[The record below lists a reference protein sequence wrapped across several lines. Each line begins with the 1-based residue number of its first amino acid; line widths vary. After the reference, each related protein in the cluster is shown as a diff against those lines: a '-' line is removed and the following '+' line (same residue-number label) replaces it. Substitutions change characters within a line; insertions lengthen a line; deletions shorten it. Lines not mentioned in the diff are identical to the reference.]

1 MLDQPAEYY
10 EKRGKD
16 YVRIHYVG
24 VPSEGLWYHAR
35 RGFGTY
41 HAKVTSKKLA
51 DLTLV
56 DLTRGQLKPAE
67 DAMRKVLT
75 QALYVNAYMFK
86 DKWAFDDVI
95 DATLDALARSL
106 VADA

>member
-1 MLDQPAEYY
+1 MLDSPAEYY
-10 EKRGKD
+10 EKRGKH
-16 YVRIHYVG
+16 YVRISYVG
-24 VPSEGLWYHAR
+24 VPCDGLWYHAK
-35 RGFGTY
+35 RGYGTY

-51 DLTLV
+51 DLTPV

-95 DATLDALARSL
+95 NATLDALARSL
-106 VADA
+106 ASDA